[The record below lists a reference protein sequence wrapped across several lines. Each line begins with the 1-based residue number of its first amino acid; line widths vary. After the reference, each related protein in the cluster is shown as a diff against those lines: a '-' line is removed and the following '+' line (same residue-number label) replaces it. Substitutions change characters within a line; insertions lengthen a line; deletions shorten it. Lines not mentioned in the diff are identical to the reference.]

1 VGLSLKIRGFPRLA
15 GELPAITIHRLKI
28 VTPEPR
34 SFGHV
39 LLGNSKD
46 QIKTN
51 AVEEKERRM
60 F

>member
-1 VGLSLKIRGFPRLA
+1 LA